1 MITQRPMVFI
11 VNGNTHMRERLRAAV
26 TQDGLDAVLFASA
39 TQYLAAQ
46 LPQLSACLV
55 ADLILPDMSG
65 LELQRRVA
73 ATRPI
78 VFWSYDADL
87 SSAIHAVKAGAVDVL
102 SASASDT
109 DILRAV
115 HIALDQDRASR
126 LDRERLA
133 SLNQRFSILTS
144 REREVLKLVV
154 SGLMNKQVAA
164 KLGISQ
170 ITVKSHRRRIMQKM
184 VARSFADLVRMAG
197 QLETSPVQLEKT
209 CVSRASGFMHDAV
222 AVALA

>member
-1 MITQRPMVFI
+1 MSTQRPMVFI
-11 VNGNTHMRERLRAAV
+11 VNGNTCMRERLRAAV
-26 TQDGLDAVLFASA
+26 TQEGLGAVLFATA
-39 TQYLAAQ
+39 AQYLAARM
-46 LPQLSACLV
+46 PEPPACLV

-87 SSAIHAVKAGAVDVL
+87 SSAIHAIKAGAVDVL
-102 SASASDT
+102 PASASDM

-115 HIALDQDRASR
+115 HVAIDQDRATR

-133 SLNQRFSILTS
+133 SLRLRFSVLS
-144 REREVLKLVV
+144 AREREVLKLVV

-164 KLGISQ
+164 RLGISQ
-170 ITVKSHRRRIMQKM
+170 ITVKAHRGRIMKKM
-184 VARSFADLVRMAG
+184 AARSFADLVRMTG
-197 QLETSPVQLEKT
+197 QLEISLVQLEKSRVPRAIG
-209 CVSRASGFMHDAV
+209 CVRDPATA
-222 AVALA
+222 AIA